1 MNTQPQRVEVVP
13 EHDLQSR
20 PRQGELLGIGDV
32 IAALADDF
40 PEVTISKVRFL
51 ETEGLIAPERTSSGY
66 RKFRAVD
73 VDRLRYVL
81 TMQRDHYLP
90 LRVIRDHLDAIDRG
104 LEPPVP
110 VGSLGPRVP
119 DDVTGGRVPFDGQ
132 SVQSRPRL
140 RLSRA
145 EMLAETGL
153 DEATLEQ
160 LEAAGLVAAHG
171 RHFDADAVVVA
182 STVAQM
188 LSFGLE
194 VRHLRPFRLA
204 AERQA
209 ALVHQVV
216 SPMAR
221 SRNAETRERA
231 EGAMAELAALSLR
244 LHLTLLRQGLGLDQ
258 PSG

>member
-1 MNTQPQRVEVVP
+1 MSERAVGIRAA
-13 EHDLQSR
+13 DDR
-20 PRQGELLGIGDV
+20 LLGIGDV

-51 ETEGLIAPERTSSGY
+51 ETEGLVRPERTSSGY
-66 RKFRAVD
+66 RKFRSSD

-110 VGSLGPRVP
+110 VGALGPRVP
-119 DDVTGGRVPFDGQ
+119 SDEVPDSE
-132 SVQSRPRL
+132 SVHGISRPRL
-140 RLSRA
+140 RLSRD
-145 EMLAETGL
+145 ELLSESGLTDDLLA
-153 DEATLEQ
+153 Q
-160 LEAAGLVAAHG
+160 LEATGLVAAEG
-171 RHFDADAVVVA
+171 RHYDGDALVVA
-182 STVAQM
+182 ATVSQM
-188 LSFGLE
+188 LGYGLE
-194 VRHLRPFRLA
+194 IRHLRPFRLS

-216 SPMAR
+216 SPLAR

-231 EGAMAELAALSLR
+231 TGALAELASLSLR
-244 LHLTLLRQGLGLDQ
+244 LHATLLRQGLGLDR
-258 PSG
+258 PAG

>member
-1 MNTQPQRVEVVP
+1 VT
-13 EHDLQSR
+13 DWAGDSR
-20 PRQGELLGIGDV
+20 PDEGRHEGRLLGIGDV
-32 IAALADDF
+32 IAALSDDF

-51 ETEGLIAPERTSSGY
+51 ESEGLVTPERTSSGY
-66 RKFRAVD
+66 RKFRPDD

-90 LRVIRDHLDAIDRG
+90 LRVIREHLDAIDRG

-119 DDVTGGRVPFDGQ
+119 ADVDPGEEVDPAPSDARA
-132 SVQSRPRL
+132 RL

-145 EMLAETGL
+145 ELLEETGL
-153 DEATLEQ
+153 SEQDLEH
-160 LEAAGLVAAHG
+160 LESSGLVAPHG
-171 RHFDADAVVVA
+171 RHYDAETMVVA
-182 STVAQM
+182 ATIAKM
-188 LSFGLE
+188 MSFGLE
-194 VRHLRPFRLA
+194 IRHLRPFRLS

-231 EGAMAELAALSLR
+231 EHALAELAALSLR
-244 LHLTLLRQGLGLDQ
+244 LHAALLRQGLGIGTER